1 MSTGWTSRYA
11 LRTKSVTSSQIR
23 ELLKITQKPGMIS
36 FGGGLPA
43 PDVFPIQRFEEACHK
58 VLTEQA
64 ASALQYGETEG
75 YGPLRE
81 LIANNMARYGIKAK
95 VENVLITSGSQQA
108 LDLIGKLFINA
119 GDRVLV
125 EAPTYLGALQAFTVY
140 GAEYVSV
147 PIDENG
153 LRTDLLEK
161 PLRSGPKFM
170 YVLPNFQNPAGT
182 TLSEGRRHELVLLAD
197 KYGIPIIED
206 DPYGQLRY
214 EGEHLPSLVVLDREN
229 LRRDNG
235 YSIGNVIYLSTFS
248 KTLAPGLRLGWIV
261 APPEV
266 ISKLAQLKQGADL
279 HTSTFTQFVA
289 YEVARDGF
297 LDKHVKL
304 IRKIY
309 RERRDVML
317 QALEEFFP
325 PEVTWTHPQGG
336 LFLWV
341 TLPAGIDIQAIFK
354 SAIEQNVAFVPGDSF
369 YANDPAG
376 RLPPHA
382 LELFQR
388 RSGADTRGHPPFGRG
403 GEEPSDQHDDC
414 DQSCRSGYKKAIR
427 NLGAPASCRL
437 SRGHL
442 ALADGGGTSPI
453 AAGTAAR
460 RSRDKAVVATPSRFF
475 PRTALLQHKNILPRA
490 HLLQHLRPHRDADF
504 PKMSFAEQQHQRPRL
519 PDSSADRERNLVVQ
533 DRLMIGQL
541 HEVQLFGHRKLLF
554 QRLGRNSNAHRRQF
568 MAPPG
573 NRVPYQ
579 DVAIQSMRVFAGL
592 IVGVGDPVVVIGGAH
607 LVRIAVL

>member
-23 ELLKITQKPGMIS
+23 ELLKVIQKPGMIS

-43 PDVFPIQRFEEACHK
+43 PDVFPVQRFEEACHK

-75 YGPLRE
+75 YRPLRE

-119 GDRVLV
+119 GDRVLL

-214 EGEHLPSLVVLDREN
+214 EGEHLTSLVVLDREN
-229 LRRDNG
+229 LRRDDG

-309 RERRDVML
+309 GERRNVML

-325 PEVTWTHPQGG
+325 PEVTWTHPKGG

-341 TLPAGIDIQAIFK
+341 TLPAGIDIQALFK

-369 YANDPAG
+369 YANDPQEG
-376 RLPPHA
+376 SRHMRLN
-382 LELFQR
+382 F
-388 RSGADTRGHPPFGRG
+388 
-403 GEEPSDQHDDC
+403 
-414 DQSCRSGYKKAIR
+414 
-427 NLGAPASCRL
+427 
-437 SRGHL
+437 
-442 ALADGGGTSPI
+442 
-453 AAGTAAR
+453 
-460 RSRDKAVVATPSRFF
+460 
-475 PRTALLQHKNILPRA
+475 
-490 HLLQHLRPHRDADF
+490 
-504 PKMSFAEQQHQRPRL
+504 
-519 PDSSADRERNLVVQ
+519 
-533 DRLMIGQL
+533 
-541 HEVQLFGHRKLLF
+541 
-554 QRLGRNSNAHRRQF
+554 SNAAPEQIREGIRRL
-568 MAPPG
+568 AAAVK
-573 NRVPYQ
+573 R
-579 DVAIQSMRVFAGL
+579 
-592 IVGVGDPVVVIGGAH
+592 H
-607 LVRIAVL
+607 LTGTTVRSEMPLEV